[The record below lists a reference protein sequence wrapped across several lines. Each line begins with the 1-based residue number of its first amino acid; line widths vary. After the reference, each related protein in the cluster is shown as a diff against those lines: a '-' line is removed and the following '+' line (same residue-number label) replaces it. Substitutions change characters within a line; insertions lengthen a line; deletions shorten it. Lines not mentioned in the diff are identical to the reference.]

1 MKNMKTQTRFASLLS
16 LLLLA
21 CTAAFGQLTP
31 SGDSFTSTAAPT
43 KNFGSAT
50 TLGVESSET
59 TFIQFNLASIP
70 AGYTGADITQA
81 TLKLYVNTVTTAG
94 SFNVDYVNGAWTEST
109 ITADK
114 APALGT
120 TIVASVPLV
129 TTDKNQYI
137 LINVTEAV
145 QAWLNGSQAND
156 GIALVGNSPVSATF
170 DSKETTSTSHP
181 AELDIVFAPGSGGGI
196 TGITTASGSGLM
208 GGGNSGTLNLSLIN
222 TCAAK
227 QILQWT
233 GSAWACASAGV
244 GTVTSVASGVGLTG
258 GPITGSGTL
267 SIATGG
273 VVNTMLVNP
282 SLTVTASTGLTGGGS
297 VALGSSTALAIDT
310 TKVPLLGSANTFTGT
325 QTVNNAMSVT
335 SSSSISLTAT
345 STASGGAGVEGFG
358 SIGVVGEGA
367 TGVSG
372 SDNGV
377 AGGIGVN
384 GSDNSRT
391 GYGVVGEGAT
401 GVYGLDNTNGGT
413 GVSGSDGSG
422 SGYGV
427 TGSGA
432 VGVLGEDTVAEGGG
446 VWGRDLS
453 GSGFGVGGSGG
464 TGVYGTDNGISGGT
478 GVYGNDTSG
487 KGDGVYGSGGTG
499 VYGTDNG
506 TNGFGVVGTD
516 TSGESDGVLG
526 QGYIGVQGD
535 GTQTGIFGVTNSTSG
550 EGDGVVGVANGGS
563 NTFLPYYA
571 GVWGDVGNTSGN
583 SFAVIGT
590 AVENGAGLFYNNGS
604 AYTTL
609 LAQNYAESNSGAL
622 VFQTFGGH
630 FGGLC
635 SIDVS
640 GDLTCS
646 GKVAGVVGVEG
657 GARKVAVYSMQSPEN
672 WFEDFGSGSLS
683 NGAVTIKLDP
693 TFAQTVNTGTE
704 YHVFLTPNGDS
715 KGLYVSQK
723 SATSFEVREQGGGS
737 SNVAFDYRVV
747 AKRAGYENVR
757 LADLT
762 DEISRQDAQHQAMQS
777 RMRHATTKSLPEVPA
792 PPKLPAQLKPP
803 ILPKLPVLPKPI
815 LPTHAA
821 MKPVAAEQ
829 K

>member
-1 MKNMKTQTRFASLLS
+1 MKNLKTKLRLATLLT
-16 LLLLA
+16 LVLLA
-21 CTAAFGQLTP
+21 CTAAFGQIVP
-31 SGDSFTSTAAPT
+31 SQDSYTSTATPT

-70 AGYTGADITQA
+70 SGYSGANITQA
-81 TLKLYVNTVTTAG
+81 TLKLYVNAVTTAG

-129 TTDKNQYI
+129 TADKNQYI

-156 GIALVGNSPVSATF
+156 GIALVGNSPLSATF

-181 AELDIVFAPGSGGGI
+181 AELDIVFAGGGGGI
-196 TGITTASGSGLM
+196 TGITTASGSGLI
-208 GGGNSGTLNLSLIN
+208 GGGNSGTLNLALTN
-222 TCAAK
+222 ACAAK

-233 GSAWACASAGV
+233 GSAWACASPGT
-244 GTVTSVASGVGLTG
+244 GTVTSVGSGSGLTG

-267 SIATGG
+267 SVATGG
-273 VVNTMLVNP
+273 VVNAMLANP

-297 VALGSSTALAIDT
+297 VALGASTTLAVDT
-310 TKVPLLGSANTFTGT
+310 TKVPLLGSPNIFTGA
-325 QTVNNAMSVT
+325 QTINNAMSVT
-335 SSSSISLTAT
+335 SSSATSASLTAT
-345 STASGGAGVEGFG
+345 STASGGAGIEGLG

-372 SDNGV
+372 SDNGA
-377 AGGIGVN
+377 AGGIGVS
-384 GSDNSRT
+384 GADNSRS

-401 GVYGLDNTNGGT
+401 GVYGLDNVAGGT

-422 SGYGV
+422 
-427 TGSGA
+427 TG
-432 VGVLGEDTVAEGGG
+432 
-446 VWGRDLS
+446 
-453 GSGFGVGGSGG
+453 
-464 TGVYGTDNGISGGT
+464 N
-478 GVYGNDTSG
+478 
-487 KGDGVYGSGGTG
+487 GVYGSGGTG

-506 TNGFGVVGTD
+506 VNGFGVVGTD
-516 TSGESDGVLG
+516 TGGSSDGVLG
-526 QGYIGVQGD
+526 LGYIGVQGD
-535 GTQTGIFGVTNSTSG
+535 GTQNGVFGFTSSTSG
-550 EGDGVVGVANGGS
+550 EGNGVVGVANGGS

-571 GVWGDVGNTSGN
+571 GVWGDVGNTEGN

-640 GDLTCS
+640 GNLTCS

-657 GARKVAVYSMQSPEN
+657 GARKVALYSMQSPEN

-693 TFAQTVNTGTE
+693 TFTETVNTGVE

-723 SATSFEVREQGGGS
+723 SAASFEVREQGGGS
-737 SNVAFDYRVV
+737 SNVAFDYRIV
-747 AKRAGYENVR
+747 AKRAGFENIR

-762 DEISRQDAQHQAMQS
+762 DEINREDAQRQS
-777 RMRHATTKSLPEVPA
+777 MKRPA
-792 PPKLPAQLKPP
+792 AARAF
-803 ILPKLPVLPKPI
+803 PKLPVPPKTPAEMKPLVLPKPPAMPKPT

-821 MKPVAAEQ
+821 MKPVAAET